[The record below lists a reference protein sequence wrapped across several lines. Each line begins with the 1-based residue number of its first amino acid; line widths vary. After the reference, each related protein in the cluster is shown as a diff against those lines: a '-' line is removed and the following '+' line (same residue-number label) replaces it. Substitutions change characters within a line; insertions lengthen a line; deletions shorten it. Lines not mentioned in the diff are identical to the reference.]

1 MKVIL
6 FYDIYVKFFCE
17 LSSIFINVE
26 KYFKIFL
33 LLFVYSHL
41 YIDIKTLSNNL
52 M

>member
-1 MKVIL
+1 MIFML
-6 FYDIYVKFFCE
+6 SFFVNSVQFF
-17 LSSIFINVE
+17 LNVE